1 MLSEAT
7 YTTWILPTQPTI
19 NKTLRAG
26 ENTEFLAGP
35 QAFFHS
41 SIPTVAQQSIVDWQ
55 ILTASRKTETQ
66 NLYFWPLLDPHY
78 ADLECTDPEG
88 D

>member
-7 YTTWILPTQPTI
+7 CTAWILPTQPMR
-19 NKTLRAG
+19 NKTMRTG

-35 QAFFHS
+35 KAFFHPS
-41 SIPTVAQQSIVDWQ
+41 TPTVAQQSIADWQ
-55 ILTASRKTETQ
+55 ILTSRKTETQ